1 MSAGSASPTPE
12 PAATPTPEPT
22 SGSVDN
28 AAANPLLERST
39 RPFELP
45 PFELITA
52 DHVGPAF
59 DAGMAQQRAEIA
71 AITGDPEPPTF
82 QNTVVALERSGAVL
96 RRAAMYFFNLASSLS
111 TPEFRAVE
119 AEYSPRLAAH
129 DDAVQLDPALFAR
142 LDAVHRDRHD
152 DPSLD
157 AEAIALIERYHLDFV
172 LAGARLGAEGRTR
185 LTELNQRLSVLSTTF
200 QQNLLRAGEAAAG
213 VVDSAD
219 ELDGLS
225 AEAIATAAEA
235 GRARGHDG
243 SFVIPLVLPTRQPL
257 LADLRN
263 RDVRRRLF
271 EASIGRA
278 SVGPDDNGPVL
289 LEIARLRADR
299 ARLLG
304 FATHADAM
312 LADQTAG
319 TSAAVD
325 DLLSRLVGPAVANA
339 QAEAGVLREYA
350 ERDGVELAAWDWA
363 YYSRQVQAERY
374 AIDTAALRPYFDLDR
389 VLHDGVFHAA
399 GQVYGIEMVPRP
411 DLIGYHGD
419 VRIWEVRGA
428 DNSPIGLFLGDFFAR
443 EGKRG
448 GAWMNSF
455 VTQSCLLDTLP
466 VVVNVLNIP
475 HPAEG
480 EHALLSLDEVRTLFH
495 EFGHALHGLF
505 SRVTYPRLSGTAVP
519 RDVVEFP
526 SQVNEMWIL
535 WPEVLTNYARHVQ
548 TGEPLPTAVV
558 DALLAAERWGE
569 GFRTTE
575 YLAATVLDQAWHRIP
590 QASEIADVDAFE
602 REALARHGIALSLI
616 PPRYRSR
623 YFQHIF
629 GGGYS
634 AGYYSYIWAEVLDAD
649 TVDWF
654 KENGGMR
661 RENGDLFRSRLLSV
675 GGSIDAMDAFRSVRG
690 RDPDIG
696 PLLRRRGLVAAPG

>member
-1 MSAGSASPTPE
+1 MTAGAAVPSPP
-12 PAATPTPEPT
+12 
-22 SGSVDN
+22 D
-28 AAANPLLERST
+28 AAANPLLQPST

-45 PFELITA
+45 PFDLISTA
-52 DHVGPAF
+52 HVGPAF
-59 DAGMAQQRAEIA
+59 DAGMAQQRDEIA
-71 AITGDPEPPTF
+71 AITGNPEPPTF
-82 QNTVVALERSGAVL
+82 ENTVVALERSGAVL
-96 RRAAMYFFNLASSLS
+96 RRASMYFFNLTSSTS
-111 TPEFRAVE
+111 TPEMQAVE

-129 DDAVQLDPALFAR
+129 EDAIQLDPVLFAR
-142 LDAVHRDRHD
+142 LDAVHRDRCG
-152 DPSLD
+152 DPTLD

-172 LAGARLGAEGRTR
+172 LAGARLDPDGRAR

-200 QQNLLRAGEAAAG
+200 QQNLLRASEAAA
-213 VVDSAD
+213 VAVDSAD

-235 GRARGHDG
+235 AKARDREG
-243 SFVIPLVLPTRQPL
+243 SYVIPLVLPTGQPL
-257 LADLRN
+257 LAELRN

-278 SVGPDDNGPVL
+278 SAGSRDNGPVL
-289 LEIARLRADR
+289 VEIATLRAER

-325 DLLSRLVGPAVANA
+325 ELLASLVGPAVVNA
-339 QAEAGVLREYA
+339 QAEAEILRGYA

-363 YYSRQVQAERY
+363 YYSRQVEAERY
-374 AIDTAALRPYFDLDR
+374 SIDTAALRPYFDLDR

-399 GQVYGIEMVPRP
+399 EQVYGITLVPRP
-411 DLIGYHGD
+411 DLIGYHPE

-428 DNSPIGLFLGDFFAR
+428 DGSVIGLFLGDFYAR

-455 VTQSCLLDTLP
+455 VTQSFLLDTLP
-466 VVVNVLNIP
+466 VIVNVLNVP

-480 EHALLSLDEVRTLFH
+480 EPALLTLDSVRTLFH

-505 SRVTYPRLSGTAVP
+505 SRVRYPRLAGTAVP

-535 WPEVLTNYARHVQ
+535 WPEVLTHYARHVQ
-548 TGEPLPTAVV
+548 TGEPLSAAVV
-558 DALLAAERWGE
+558 EALLASERWGE
-569 GFRTTE
+569 GFRTSE
-575 YLAATVLDQAWHRIP
+575 YLAATVLDQAWHRIGP
-590 QASEIADVDAFE
+590 DEEIGDVDAFE
-602 REALARHGIALSLI
+602 REALERHGIALALI

-634 AGYYSYIWAEVLDAD
+634 AGYYAYIWAEVLDAD

-661 RENGDLFRSRLLSV
+661 RQNGDVFRSKLLSV

-690 RDPDIG
+690 RDPDIA
-696 PLLRRRGLVAAPG
+696 PLLRRRGLDRAGATG